1 MSEHFV
7 VYVIVFMGVLF
18 ITYIIGMV
26 VHYERMLRLKDK
38 QIESLQ
44 KDVNS
49 AHQKL
54 MTIDFEK
61 FVEMNIRAEAEAVAT
76 WREVERTSEFSD
88 VMIQEP
94 GLEKVKTYGP

>member
-18 ITYIIGMV
+18 LTYIISMMI
-26 VHYERMLRLKDK
+26 HYERMLRLKDR

-49 AHQKL
+49 AHHKL

-94 GLEKVKTYGP
+94 SLDKVKTYGP

>member
-1 MSEHFV
+1 MSETAALYILIFV
-7 VYVIVFMGVLF
+7 GILFVLYVL
-18 ITYIIGMV
+18 GMI
-26 VHYERMLRLKDK
+26 VHYERMLKLKDK

-49 AHQKL
+49 AHHKL

-61 FVEMNIRAEAEAVAT
+61 FVEMNIRAEAEAMAT

-88 VMIQEP
+88 VFIQEP
-94 GLEKVKTYGP
+94 TLEKVKTYGP